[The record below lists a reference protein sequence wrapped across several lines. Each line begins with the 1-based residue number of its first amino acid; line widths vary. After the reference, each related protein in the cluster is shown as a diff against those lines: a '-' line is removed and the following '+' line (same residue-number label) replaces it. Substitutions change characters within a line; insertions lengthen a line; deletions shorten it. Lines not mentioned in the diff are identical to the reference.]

1 MTNVILSLDNVSYQ
15 KSGITILEDISFDIS
30 AKELVTVIGPN
41 GAGKTTLLKIILG
54 LSFPT
59 KGKIIKIPSLK
70 LGYMPQKLHMDPSL
84 PITVKRFLEFS
95 PHQEA
100 LQAVVAP
107 IGIDKLYEKS
117 IHTLSG
123 GEFQRVL
130 LARALLS
137 KPDLL
142 VLDEPLQGVDINGQE
157 SLYKLIYEVRQILN
171 CAVLLVSHDLH
182 FVHAASDKV
191 ICLNHHICCAGKPE
205 EVKKHP
211 NYQLLFSSNGSEVL
225 ALYAHSHNHSHD
237 MDHTKG
243 DCDE

>member
-1 MTNVILSLDNVSYQ
+1 MILSLDKISYQ
-15 KSGITILEDISFDIS
+15 KSGIAILEDISFAIA

-41 GAGKTTLLKIILG
+41 GAGKTTLLKVILG
-54 LSFPT
+54 LIYPT
-59 KGKIIKIPSLK
+59 SGKIIKIPSLK

-84 PITVKRFLEFS
+84 PITVKRFLEFAL
-95 PHQEA
+95 HQDT
-100 LQAVVAP
+100 LQTVVAA
-107 IGIDKLYEKS
+107 IGIDKLFEKS
-117 IHTLSG
+117 IHSLSG

-142 VLDEPLQGVDINGQE
+142 VLDEPLQGVDINGQV

-211 NYQLLFSSNGSEVL
+211 NYQLLFSNYRSEVL

-237 MDHTKG
+237 MDHKRG
-243 DCDE
+243 DCNE